1 MRYGRDRLGRVAA
14 VGLAAAGV
22 AAGLAAGGAALA
34 QVGGAEARSATPR
47 ALILTLPGGAP
58 VPDLDALAALA
69 RGHDL
74 VVLGEIHDNPRHHA
88 LQAELV
94 RRLAPIGLAYEMLK
108 SADAPALAALRG
120 SGAPE
125 AELRAAAEAG
135 GWAAY
140 LPSMLAAPDAPIA
153 GAGLSRDMLR
163 LAIGES
169 AAAAIGPA
177 LREAG
182 EPGDEREASAVYG
195 LDAPPDAAAQAQV
208 EAEMAEAHCGAL
220 PEAMLPG
227 MAEAQRLRDAA
238 FAAALLRARRAG
250 LALMGAQDAPRG
262 GARAG
267 SSPAEHAGGVERGA
281 GDGTGDGTGD
291 GAGGGREQAAP
302 ARVSTGPAV
311 LVTGDGHARR
321 DRGVP
326 AYLGRAAPGLA
337 TLSVAMVEWPD
348 GVSFDADGSGPDGSE
363 PDWRAALA
371 PWAPEGGPA
380 EAAPFDIVVITARAE
395 REDPCAGFSTPA
407 QD

>member
-14 VGLAAAGV
+14 VGLAAAGLAAGM

-94 RRLAPIGLAYEMLK
+94 RRLAPTGLAYEMLK
-108 SADAPALAALRG
+108 STDAPALAALRR

-163 LAIGES
+163 LAIGDS

-182 EPGDEREASAVYG
+182 EPGEAGAVYG

-267 SSPAEHAGGVERGA
+267 SSPAGHAGGVERG
-281 GDGTGDGTGD
+281 GGDGTGD
-291 GAGGGREQAAP
+291 GAGSGREQAAP
-302 ARVSTGPAV
+302 ARVSAGPAV

-395 REDPCAGFSTPA
+395 REDPCAGFATPA

>member
-1 MRYGRDRLGRVAA
+1 MRYGRDRWGRVAA
-14 VGLAAAGV
+14 VGLAAAGLATGM

-34 QVGGAEARSATPR
+34 QAGGAEARSAAPR
-47 ALILTLPGGAP
+47 ALIVTLPGGAP

-108 SADAPALAALRG
+108 AGDAPALASLRR

-163 LAIGES
+163 LAIGDS

-182 EPGDEREASAVYG
+182 EPGEAGAVYG

-220 PEAMLPG
+220 PVAMLPG
-227 MAEAQRLRDAA
+227 MAEAQRLRDTA

-250 LALMGAQDAPRG
+250 LALA
-262 GARAG
+262 GARTG
-267 SSPAEHAGGVERGA
+267 SSPAGHADREERGG
-281 GDGTGDGTGD
+281 GDGTGD
-291 GAGGGREQAAP
+291 GREQAAP
-302 ARVSTGPAV
+302 ARVAAGPAI

-326 AYLGRAAPGLA
+326 AYLGRAAPGLS

-348 GVSFDADGSGPDGSE
+348 GVSFAADGSAPGGSDL
-363 PDWRAALA
+363 DWRAALA

-380 EAAPFDIVVITARAE
+380 EAAPFDIVIVTARAE
-395 REDPCAGFSTPA
+395 REDPCAGFAKPA
-407 QD
+407 QDQARRP